1 MYPILLE
8 GDTVLVKKQ
17 SDFENGNIVVALI
30 NGNEATIKK
39 ARKLEDGLKLIPFN
53 REINPETQEPYCEDK
68 TFTKKEIKDIP
79 VKIIGVV
86 KKLIE
91 RDL

>member
-1 MYPILLE
+1 MFPVLIE
-8 GDTVLVKKQ
+8 GDIILVKKQ
-17 SDFENGNIVVALI
+17 SDFENGNVVVALI

-39 ARKLEDGLKLIPFN
+39 ARKLDDGLKLIPYN
-53 REINPETQEPYCEDK
+53 REINPDTQEPYYEDR
-68 TFTKKEIKDIP
+68 TFTKKEIKDTP

-86 KKLIE
+86 KKLVE